1 VITLLAQVKKGV
13 PLRACLAPARRWE
26 VLALV
31 PMR

>member
-1 VITLLAQVKKGV
+1 VFALLAQCKKGV
-13 PLRACLAPARRWE
+13 PLRACLAPAKRWE